1 MTAIGCPPEP
11 AMGVRPRA
19 GKVITVSADTGRS
32 CPARENR
39 MYPSAI
45 TLFPPAPQHI
55 VASEAPVP
63 SARVDLADDELLRR
77 YDAAGG
83 LTTGDHLAWLMSDCV
98 EQAVS
103 VVARWIVANRVV
115 CLKTQGQL
123 LLPWFQF
130 DRTSM
135 TLRPEVVAV
144 VDALHEWLDD
154 GGVASWFVTPH
165 TELEGQ
171 WPLRAL
177 RLYPSAVLN
186 VARSH

>member
-19 GKVITVSADTGRS
+19 TKWIKVSPDARRS
-32 CPARENR
+32 CPAREYR
-39 MYPSAI
+39 MHPPAI
-45 TLFPPAPQHI
+45 TLLPAASHRI
-55 VASEAPVP
+55 VVSEALLP
-63 SARVDLADDELLRR
+63 SARVDLSDDELLRR
-77 YDAAGG
+77 YDAVDG

-103 VVARWIVANRVV
+103 VVARWIVARRVV
-115 CLKTQGQL
+115 CLRAQGQL

-130 DRTSM
+130 DRTTM
-135 TLRPEVVAV
+135 TPRPEVVAV

-154 GGVASWFVTPH
+154 GGVATWFVTPH
-165 TELEGQ
+165 GALEGQ

-177 RLYPSAVLN
+177 RLDPSAVLN